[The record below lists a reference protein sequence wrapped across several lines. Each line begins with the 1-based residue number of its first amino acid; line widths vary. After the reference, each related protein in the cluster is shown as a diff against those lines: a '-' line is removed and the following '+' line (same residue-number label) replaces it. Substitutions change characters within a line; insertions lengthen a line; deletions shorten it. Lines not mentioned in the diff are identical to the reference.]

1 MSINYLVTYYA
12 VETTKTVLWWSG
24 GKMLYLVTPGILYRL
39 LSPTKSENQR
49 ILDELRLVRQELQ
62 EISRRTQI
70 PIAEESIIEIE
81 ATPTSLKTS
90 ISLIIYILV

>member
-24 GKMLYLVTPGILYRL
+24 GKMLYLVAPGILYRL

-90 ISLIIYILV
+90 IV